1 MLELE
6 RTVTMQ
12 TARLMSLTPEMV
24 KLCHRD
30 VVDPGP
36 SPDTKYLRDE
46 DFRPAA
52 EHLVSLKMP
61 GPFWLFAYGSL
72 IWKPEI
78 PSTETKR
85 ATAHGWHRAFSMKI
99 ERYRGTKEQ
108 PGYMMCLDRNGSCE
122 GVVLR
127 LPDEDLGGQVEK
139 LLRREISRKGGL
151 DAARWIDVETVD
163 GTSHRT
169 RSSIINRTVRLQKLP
184 MALPGLVAIGAR
196 ERTISTTPSATW
208 SNSAFMTKACGNC
221 KSWWRRKSRRS
232 MESNIKRRTSWNIAT
247 SAVQA

>member
-24 KLCHRD
+24 KLCSRE

-36 SPDTKYLRDE
+36 SPNTKYLHDE

-52 EHLVSLKMP
+52 EHLVSLKKP

-78 PSTETKR
+78 PSIETKR
-85 ATAHGWHRAFSMKI
+85 ATAHGWHRAFNMKI

-108 PGYMMCLDRNGSCE
+108 PGYMMCLDRGGLCE

-127 LPDEDLGGQVEK
+127 LPEEELGSQVEK

-151 DAARWIDVETVD
+151 DAVRWIDVETAD
-163 GTSHRT
+163 GTAQALAFYAAPDTLEYYQAKRGLEEIAAGLARACGHWGSGADYLYNTVSHLEQLG
-169 RSSIINRTVRLQKLP
+169 IHDEGLWHLQE
-184 MALPGLVAIGAR
+184 LVAAEITALYR
-196 ERTISTTPSATW
+196 L
-208 SNSAFMTKACGNC
+208 
-221 KSWWRRKSRRS
+221 
-232 MESNIKRRTSWNIAT
+232 
-247 SAVQA
+247 

>member
-1 MLELE
+1 MLERE

-24 KLCHRD
+24 KLCYRE

-36 SPDTKYLRDE
+36 SPNTKYLHDE

-52 EHLVSLKMP
+52 EHLVSLKKS

-78 PSTETKR
+78 PSLETKR
-85 ATAHGWHRAFSMKI
+85 ATAHGWHRAFNMKI

-108 PGYMMCLDRNGSCE
+108 PGYMMCLDRGGLCE

-127 LPDEDLGGQVEK
+127 LPEEELGSQVEK
-139 LLRREISRKGGL
+139 LLRREISRQGGL
-151 DAARWIDVETVD
+151 DAVRWIDVETAD
-163 GTSHRT
+163 GTEQALAFYAAPDTLEYYKAKRELEEIAAGLARACGHWGSGADYLYNTVSHLEQLG
-169 RSSIINRTVRLQKLP
+169 IHDEGLWHLQE
-184 MALPGLVAIGAR
+184 LVAAEI
-196 ERTISTTPSATW
+196 
-208 SNSAFMTKACGNC
+208 KALY
-221 KSWWRRKSRRS
+221 RL
-232 MESNIKRRTSWNIAT
+232 
-247 SAVQA
+247 

>member
-52 EHLVSLKMP
+52 EQLVSLKMP

-78 PSTETKR
+78 PSIETKR

-151 DAARWIDVETVD
+151 DAVRWIDVETVD
-163 GTSHRT
+163 GTSQALAFYAAPDT
-169 RSSIINRTVRLQKLP
+169 LEYYQSNRAIAEIAHGLARACGHWGSGADYLYNTVSHLEQLGIHDEGLWQLQE
-184 MALPGLVAIGAR
+184 LVAA
-196 ERTISTTPSATW
+196 E
-208 SNSAFMTKACGNC
+208 
-221 KSWWRRKSRRS
+221 
-232 MESNIKRRTSWNIAT
+232 IKTLYGIKH
-247 SAVQA
+247 

>member
-163 GTSHRT
+163 GTSQALAFYAAPDT
-169 RSSIINRTVRLQKLP
+169 LEYYQSNRAIAEIAHGLARACGHWGSGADYLYNTVSHLEQLGIHDEGLWQLQE
-184 MALPGLVAIGAR
+184 LVAA
-196 ERTISTTPSATW
+196 E
-208 SNSAFMTKACGNC
+208 
-221 KSWWRRKSRRS
+221 
-232 MESNIKRRTSWNIAT
+232 IKTLYGIKH
-247 SAVQA
+247 